1 MKKFV
6 LIIVLFLSGFSF
18 AQESYKYVIVPKRF
32 SIFNEDNR
40 FNLNTLTKSF
50 FESQGFQ
57 VYFASDILPEELA
70 KNRCLA
76 LFVDANEEKKIFAK
90 SISIEIKDCYNN
102 ILLISDY
109 GTSKEK
115 EFVKAY
121 NEAFRI
127 ALNSLKGNL
136 KFNNNF
142 IKTPETSN
150 EVVIKTPLAKPNT
163 IIDVTQLR
171 AVPTETGYNLV
182 DYSGHIVLYLYST
195 SLENIFIANKEIY
208 KGVLLKKNNGW
219 FFEYDFE
226 GKVYSEKVE
235 VKF

>member
-1 MKKFV
+1 MKKV
-6 LIIVLFLSGFSF
+6 IVIMALFLSAFSF

-50 FESQGFQ
+50 FESQGFE

-76 LFVDANEEKKIFAK
+76 LFVDANEEKKFLAK
-90 SISIEIKDCYNN
+90 SVNIEIKDCYNN
-102 ILLISDY
+102 VLFFSEY

-136 KFNNNF
+136 KLKNNF
-142 IKTPETSN
+142 VKTPETSK
-150 EVVIKTPLAKPNT
+150 EVVVKEPIAKPNT

-171 AVPTETGYNLV
+171 AIPTETGYTLV
-182 DYSGHIVLYLYST
+182 NYSDNVIMVLYRT
-195 SLENIFIANKEIY
+195 SLDTVFLAGKEIY
-208 KGVLLKKNNGW
+208 RGVLLKKNNGW
-219 FFEYDFE
+219 FFEYDFD
-226 GKVYSEKVE
+226 GVVYSEKIE

>member
-1 MKKFV
+1 MKKV
-6 LIIVLFLSGFSF
+6 VVIIALFLSAFSF

-50 FESQGFQ
+50 FENQGFQ

-76 LFVDANEEKKIFAK
+76 LFVDANEEKKFLAK
-90 SISIEIKDCYNN
+90 SVNIEIKDCYNN
-102 ILLISDY
+102 VLFFSEY

-136 KFNNNF
+136 KFKNNF
-142 IKTPETSN
+142 VKTPETSK
-150 EVVIKTPLAKPNT
+150 EVVVKEPIAKPNT
-163 IIDVTQLR
+163 IIDVSQLR
-171 AVPTETGYNLV
+171 AVPTETGYNLIN
-182 DYSGHIVLYLYST
+182 HTNNIVLILHST
-195 SLENIFIANKEIY
+195 SLENVFIASKDIF
-208 KGVLLKKNNGW
+208 KGVLIKKNSGW
-219 FFEYDFE
+219 FFEYDFD
-226 GKVYSEKVE
+226 GKVYSEKIE